1 MWIHWLKKV
10 CYAALPCLKKLL
22 NQKSVDD
29 INGCTRWN
37 VLLLPGPHLAEVL
50 DPGPLDWQSVAV
62 SWMTEKGESFGW
74 KSLHTEADLCFSRPV
89 QALSTDTIWRLV
101 AAFWRTDSDSRWRI
115 WEGNLE
121 QVLVHGWFGI
131 EAPGISSMGPC
142 KSWRAVM
149 LELENGTGHRMQS
162 WCLVGSDSKFKR
174 SNRELYDS
182 DPGEQPSLS
191 LSLQALLPAA
201 AAAHAGL
208 FTGWKNWER
217 ISGRQVDGA
226 VGTETFTLQGSD
238 TGMEILFQDV
248 QDWKWVNMTMSQ
260 ELQSVKSKNLCR
272 WWNPAVNQP

>member
-191 LSLQALLPAA
+191 LSLS
-201 AAAHAGL
+201 AGFASCCRRSSCWVVHRL
-208 FTGWKNWER
+208 EKLGADQRKTSRRRCWYWDVHLAGKWYW
-217 ISGRQVDGA
+217 DG
-226 VGTETFTLQGSD
+226 
-238 TGMEILFQDV
+238 
-248 QDWKWVNMTMSQ
+248 
-260 ELQSVKSKNLCR
+260 
-272 WWNPAVNQP
+272 NPFPRCSRLKVS